1 MEDQLA
7 RLVSSADDATRR
19 TQALEQRL
27 AYFEN
32 LSYETTRAQR
42 YANAEYL
49 RLAQDRTSSG
59 EKRILVA
66 GWYGAGN
73 LGDELILRALLSH
86 LPEKAPGR
94 TTVLLWDNPTYER
107 LSLDLRVNTIHYP
120 TTTWQ
125 LKGRILSNVATPEER
140 TGVGNAIRVR
150 GGHRREAPRH
160 AAGQARPLSRVPQE
174 RDGPRAGRE
183 GSGVSKRTGKVWQNG
198 RTRSSGRDERA
209 LIDWHSG
216 DMEKPKRVD
225 DHHPSQDERLEI
237 ADMLRRGGH
246 SMRQVASTVVVTA
259 IGYDEGGWRRVLA
272 FGVVDTESYDSW
284 LGLLRGVRKRGVSGV
299 RLTASD
305 AHPGLAGAVGEALR
319 GAAWQRCAVHLM
331 RDCVRE
337 AGSAQPRRRVAR
349 IVAPAFRGRGAD
361 GAGAM
366 YHLACEML

>member
-73 LGDELILRALLSH
+73 LGDELILRAVLSQ

-125 LKGRILSNVATPEER
+125 LETLA
-140 TGVGNAIRVR
+140 NAFDIVVL
-150 GGHRREAPRH
+150 GGG
-160 AAGQARPLSRVPQE
+160 AG
-174 RDGPRAGRE
+174 
-183 GSGVSKRTGKVWQNG
+183 G
-198 RTRSSGRDERA
+198 RTKSWTLHKWVGTADDFLYMLADPVVEWSRFSGQLLKHLQAASRS
-209 LIDWHSG
+209 
-216 DMEKPKRVD
+216 K
-225 DHHPSQDERLEI
+225 SQGAIYPFLECN
-237 ADMLRRGGH
+237 RC
-246 SMRQVASTVVVTA
+246 
-259 IGYDEGGWRRVLA
+259 
-272 FGVVDTESYDSW
+272 
-284 LGLLRGVRKRGVSGV
+284 LL
-299 RLTASD
+299 
-305 AHPGLAGAVGEALR
+305 
-319 GAAWQRCAVHLM
+319 
-331 RDCVRE
+331 
-337 AGSAQPRRRVAR
+337 
-349 IVAPAFRGRGAD
+349 
-361 GAGAM
+361 
-366 YHLACEML
+366 